1 MIPLTLDSTSRG
13 NRGEELGIVPAMVDP
28 SYQVEGKSRITHST
42 SHLWLTSSNPHLN
55 VDFPSDPPDTGNT
68 PKAMERVPNPRLA
81 TARPNL
87 RGTLSGFLSQ
97 GSTAISEPL
106 SLIPSMV
113 RHGAKEVKAAEVLWG
128 EFTRI
133 NLRATDEGQWWIGG
147 GRHQRFGAEGS
158 VWWVTKLRAVRTFRC
173 FLLLWPRW
181 RKDVKTEYTSN

>member
-1 MIPLTLDSTSRG
+1 MILSTLDSTSRG

-42 SHLWLTSSNPHLN
+42 SRLWLTSSNPHLN

-68 PKAMERVPNPRLA
+68 PKAMERVLNARLA
-81 TARPNL
+81 TTQPNL

-106 SLIPSMV
+106 SPIPSIA
-113 RHGAKEVKAAEVLWG
+113 RHGAKEVKTAEVLWG

-133 NLRATDEGQWWIGG
+133 NLKVTGEGPWWIGG
-147 GRHQRFGAEGS
+147 GQHQRFGS
-158 VWWVTKLRAVRTFRC
+158 VWVTKLRAIGNFRC

-181 RKDVKTEYTSN
+181 RDHPKNEYTSN

>member
-1 MIPLTLDSTSRG
+1 MIPLTLDSTSQG

-173 FLLLWPRW
+173 FFATMAPLAQGCQ
-181 RKDVKTEYTSN
+181 D